1 MTNCMSE
8 SIGQLAK
15 ALSQVQAV
23 LENVTKDQKGY
34 NYKYAN
40 LTSCLEVIKQPF
52 LENNLAISQIISTH
66 EGEQVL
72 ITLLMHQSGEWLKSI
87 FPLKHEVAKGMNDM
101 QALGSAISYA
111 RRYALSSIVG
121 IGQEDDDGASAKTNY
136 TKPAVTPAVP
146 VSIVPN
152 DGQKLVSLCTNAMI
166 NPADFAKFHNID
178 SKQPATVAHA
188 VKNFESLRYQ
198 WDNREIES
206 DDNFLED
213 LR

>member
-52 LENNLAISQIISTH
+52 LEHNLAISQVISIH

-72 ITLLMHQSGEWLKSI
+72 ITLLIHQSGEWIKSI

-121 IGQEDDDGASAKTNY
+121 IGQEDDDGASLKKDNTKTD
-136 TKPAVTPAVP
+136 TKTDTP
-146 VSIVPN
+146 VSN
-152 DGQKLVSLCTNAMI
+152 ASTDRQKLVSLCTNAMI

-178 SKQPATVAHA
+178 SKQPSTVAYA

-206 DDNFLED
+206 DDDFLES

>member
-1 MTNCMSE
+1 MSE

-40 LTSCLEVIKQPF
+40 LTSCLEVIKHPF
-52 LENNLAISQIISTH
+52 LENNLAISQVISIY

-72 ITLLMHQSGEWLKSI
+72 ITLLIHESGEWIKSI

-121 IGQEDDDGASAKTNY
+121 IGQEDDDGATAKTNY
-136 TKPAVTPAVP
+136 TKPAVAP

-178 SKQPATVAHA
+178 SKQPSTVAYA
-188 VKNFESLRYQ
+188 VKNFDSLRYQ

-206 DDNFLED
+206 DDDFLED